1 VGSQGEGARSS
12 RGSDR
17 SSRAGNVPHFK
28 HPNLRRLGPYVLTGR
43 ELGRGSNGVVHH
55 AKHSTSGEEIAVKIM
70 TQKRGQ
76 VVPRE
81 VAALRRIGSHPNI
94 TKLLAHK
101 LHNGFHFIAM
111 EAALGGEL
119 YQQVEKHGSLSEAR
133 ARELMRGVVNGLV
146 HMHSRG
152 VVHRDLKLE
161 NLLLDADGTSVR
173 IVDLGLAH
181 VYPLVRP
188 RPGSKTGS
196 PDTSFSSAEE
206 AGRPPQPAVQHEL
219 LSRVCGTMSYA
230 APEVLASAPYDGFLA
245 DVWSLGVCLFGLV
258 AGFFPV
264 ERAKADDRRFEE
276 LTRSQV
282 GERRSAC
289 DVIYGLYG
297 LASPL
302 TPPLAKLLDGMLQ
315 VVPGRR
321 SSMEQVEGSSWWG
334 HGKPHGPGQGQ
345 PPALRG
351 IEERS
356 EGNSSKDSSAKGSRQ
371 GSRLDSGARPAPLRV
386 SGSSLDG
393 VNEGSAGGG
402 GCSSQPGRS
411 SAAGSRVSHGVS
423 PAMAALA
430 QRGMTNSLSSEER
443 GEIKSEIQSLST
455 SGLMQAETERL
466 KREIRHSLAASS
478 AASEART
485 SEAHSPKELHSSLSL
500 QGGPPPPARAAS
512 KTPQRPAVRGLPGT
526 SREGA
531 RLAATDYNGDVEGLC
546 SPCSEISVVPP
557 SSVSALSVGT
567 VSPAPSLSGFS
578 PPHSREASA
587 NPLASGSIS
596 RDASLGRSQRALRQ
610 PPPDRAIQGRIQ
622 STAKASLFRT
632 PSKSAR

>member
-1 VGSQGEGARSS
+1 MSREGGPEDAAPIVHTRALS
-12 RGSDR
+12 RGAVAHRHTATS
-17 SSRAGNVPHFK
+17 PHQR
-28 HPNLRRLGPYVLTGR
+28 PGTL
-43 ELGRGSNGVVHH
+43 S
-55 AKHSTSGEEIAVKIM
+55 
-70 TQKRGQ
+70 
-76 VVPRE
+76 
-81 VAALRRIGSHPNI
+81 
-94 TKLLAHK
+94 LATR
-101 LHNGFHFIAM
+101 
-111 EAALGGEL
+111 
-119 YQQVEKHGSLSEAR
+119 LSEEATAGVLWR
-133 ARELMRGVVNGLV
+133 ALQ
-146 HMHSRG
+146 
-152 VVHRDLKLE
+152 VHRDLKLE

-356 EGNSSKDSSAKGSRQ
+356 EGNSSKDSSAKGSPRQ

-402 GCSSQPGRS
+402 GCPSQPGRS

-443 GEIKSEIQSLST
+443 GEINSLST

-531 RLAATDYNGDVEGLC
+531 RLAAADYGDVEGLC

-587 NPLASGSIS
+587 RARRKRGGVRPAGAPARTRGAAL
-596 RDASLGRSQRALRQ
+596 DLGEPAGVGQH
-610 PPPDRAIQGRIQ
+610 IQGRIARPL
-622 STAKASLFRT
+622 TAGAAPAAAGPGHPGPYPVNGEGFPVPHAVEIGEVRRFHVAS
-632 PSKSAR
+632 S